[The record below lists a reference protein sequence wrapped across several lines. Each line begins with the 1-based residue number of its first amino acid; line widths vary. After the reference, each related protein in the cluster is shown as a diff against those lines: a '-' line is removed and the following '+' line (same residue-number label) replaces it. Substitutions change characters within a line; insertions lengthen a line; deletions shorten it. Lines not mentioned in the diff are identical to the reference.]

1 MGFAK
6 SRGVD
11 PSALQIREVAG
22 GRYAVAVVSEKGRPS
37 VEVLTET
44 LAGLVA
50 AIKFGK
56 TMRWNHT
63 NVAFSRPVRWLL
75 ALHGESALPFEYA
88 GLRAGNH
95 TRSLRFRDPETVA
108 IPTPADYFTTL
119 EAQGIILDV
128 EKRKQT
134 IRAQVT
140 ALATE
145 IGGTIPDD
153 PGLLDEVTHLVEAPT
168 AFRGSFDESYL
179 ALPREVLI
187 SVMRKHQRY
196 FPVESSRLKVE
207 GQPSPF
213 TLHPSPFTLHPS
225 TFNLQPS
232 PFTLQPYFIAV
243 RNGDAHALQTVTE
256 GNEHVIRARFADANF
271 FVRNDQKRTLEEFL
285 PQLDSLTFQAKLGS
299 MLDKTR
305 RIEDLIIALA
315 PKANLSPD
323 EETTAR
329 RAAHLCKADLA
340 TEMVVEMTSLQGT
353 MGKTYALRAGE
364 PAPVAE
370 AIFEH
375 YLPRSAG
382 DIVPKSRAGLV
393 IGIADRLDSL
403 VGLFAAGLAPTGNK
417 DPFGLR
423 RAALG
428 LCQLLIA
435 WDLDF
440 DLRSAV
446 RSAARRHTLE
456 VGVQTQTEVLDF
468 ITGRLRSMLLDEG
481 YKYDAVEA
489 VLAAQSH
496 NPARAVQAIKEL
508 TGWIARPDWGQ
519 ILPSYSRCVR
529 ITRPYA
535 ETFNLQPSTFADPAE
550 HGLYTALLEAEANL
564 TPGTSSPDTFL
575 NAFLPMQDAV
585 SRFFDAVL
593 VMAEEETI
601 RNNRL
606 GLLQR
611 IAALASGV
619 ADMSKLEGF

>member
-75 ALHGESALPFEYA
+75 ALHGESPLPFAYA

-95 TRSLRFRDPETVA
+95 TRSLRFRDPETVE

-196 FPVESSRLKVE
+196 FPVEQITNHASRI
-207 GQPSPF
+207 
-213 TLHPSPFTLHPS
+213 T
-225 TFNLQPS
+225 
-232 PFTLQPYFIAV
+232 PYFIAV
-243 RNGDAHALQTVTE
+243 RNGDAYALQTVTE

-353 MGKTYALRAGE
+353 MGKYYALRAGE
-364 PAPVAE
+364 PALVAE

-403 VGLFAAGLAPTGNK
+403 TGLFAAGLAPSGNK

-440 DLRSAV
+440 DLRAAV
-446 RSAARRHTLE
+446 RSAARRHALDVTA
-456 VGVQTQTEVLDF
+456 QTQTEVLDF

-481 YKYDAVEA
+481 YKYDVVEA
-489 VLAAQSH
+489 VLAVQSH
-496 NPARAVQAIKEL
+496 NPAKAVQAIKEL
-508 TGWIARPDWGQ
+508 TVWIARPDWGQ
-519 ILPSYSRCVR
+519 ILPTYSRCVR

-535 ETFNLQPSTFADPAE
+535 ETFTVQPSTFVDPAE
-550 HGLYTALLEAEANL
+550 HDLYTALLNAESHL
-564 TPGTSSPDTFL
+564 TPGTGSPDTFL
-575 NAFLPMQDAV
+575 NTFLPMQDAV
-585 SRFFDAVL
+585 NRFFDSVL
-593 VMAEEETI
+593 VMAEDQTL

-611 IAALASGV
+611 IAALANGV